1 MTRDNV
7 QIGMGHRSLNTR
19 IDVFFTELGFG
30 VNPGRLRRARLSQII
45 ALECASDAE
54 LARLGI
60 DRDKILPFV
69 FRDLLAA

>member
-7 QIGMGHRSLNTR
+7 QIGMGHRSLNSR
-19 IDVFFTELGFG
+19 IDVFLSEVGFG
-30 VNPGRLRRARLSQII
+30 MNPGQLRRARLRQII

-54 LARLGI
+54 LAALGI
-60 DRDKILPFV
+60 ARDDILSFV